1 MRGARHFSE
10 LTVWKLADEL
20 RVETLKLTKRP
31 AFARNLKAQG
41 SSPTWIAR
49 PTTGRIAETS
59 NPSRRRNRAPS
70 PAATR
75 VTAIAPTR
83 VRTLAPTSVRRI
95 APTRDSASHRHR
107 RPFALTSKAPRTDI
121 EGALHRQ
128 TLVGSHRHRRSLAPT
143 SKNPCT
149 DYRNARTGRK

>member
-10 LTVWKLADEL
+10 LTVWRLADKL

-70 PAATR
+70 PAAPR
-75 VTAIAPTR
+75 VTVIAPTR
-83 VRTLAPTSVRRI
+83 LRTPAPTSVRRI

-107 RPFALTSKAPRTDI
+107 RPFAPTSKALRTDI
-121 EGALHRQ
+121 EGP
-128 TLVGSHRHRRSLAPT
+128 SH
-143 SKNPCT
+143 
-149 DYRNARTGRK
+149 